1 MAGLRR
7 HGLGIPF
14 GAGIVCAMLV
24 FDARMA
30 IAQQTLPQERG
41 LQPNPTDSRLFR
53 PQIDGDP
60 QNPQGFRRPQYGNP
74 PSFGAG
80 TTGFDSTNMRTKR
93 RVQQNATRRR
103 AVEAVTAQPVVAP
116 VPDLTVAPMFRPVP
130 TSVATSRAL
139 SRNAGSPE
147 IVGTTPRPVRKAYV
161 EEDPFG
167 PVGIR
172 AGSLIL
178 RPAIEV
184 YAGHDSNPPQSPNPT
199 GSAFQTVAPEL
210 QIRSDWSRHEFTADL
225 KGKYTW
231 YNTLENFNKPDIDLN
246 AKARIDITRQ
256 TRANLEGRYKLLAD
270 SPSDPN
276 LPQGIAKP
284 PLYYQ
289 TGATAGLAHQFNR
302 LEISAKGVFDRTAY
316 DEAELNDG
324 SIISLK
330 DRNYDQYAG
339 LLRAGYE
346 LYPGITPFVEGGI
359 DRRIHDLQYDSS
371 GLQRDSDGKVIRA
384 GSTFELTR
392 HLVGEAS
399 IGWLQRDYKDPTLE
413 QVHGLIYDASLIYYA
428 TPLTT
433 LKLTANSRVDES
445 VLPGVSGAFIRDV
458 GLQIDHS
465 FRRWLIGTLKLGYG
479 QDDYEGSPR
488 VDDRYSVSTALTYK
502 ITREVH
508 LKGEYRREW
517 LRSNV
522 DGVDYTAN
530 IAMVGLRFQR

>member
-1 MAGLRR
+1 VAGLRR
-7 HGLGIPF
+7 HCAGLMLLVGVACAALV
-14 GAGIVCAMLV
+14 GGTQIVS
-24 FDARMA
+24 
-30 IAQQTLPQERG
+30 AQQTFPEERG
-41 LQPNPTDSRLFR
+41 AQQDPTDSRLFR
-53 PQIDGDP
+53 PLIDGDP
-60 QNPQGFRRPQYGNP
+60 KNPQRFRRPQYGF
-74 PSFGAG
+74 SSAFGAS
-80 TTGFDSTNMRTKR
+80 TTGFDSSNQRVKR
-93 RVQQNATRRR
+93 RTQQNLQRRK
-103 AVEAVTAQPVVAP
+103 AIEVQSAQPVVAP
-116 VPDLTVAPMFRPVP
+116 VPDRTVHPVFQPVP
-130 TSVATSRAL
+130 TTVATTRAL

-147 IVGTTPRPVRKAYV
+147 ITGETPRPVRKHYA

-184 YAGHDSNPPQSPNPT
+184 SAGYDSNPPRANNPI
-199 GSAFQTVAPEL
+199 GSGFETVAPEL

-231 YNTLENFNKPDIDLN
+231 YNDLSNFNQPQVDLN
-246 AKARIDITRQ
+246 AKTRIDITKQ
-256 TRANLEGRYKLLAD
+256 TRADLEGRYKLLAD

-289 TGATAGLAHQFNR
+289 TGATAGLAHRFNR
-302 LEISAKGVFDRTAY
+302 LEISAKGLFDRTAY
-316 DEAELNDG
+316 DNAELNNG
-324 SIISLK
+324 TTTSLK
-330 DRNYDQYAG
+330 DRNYDQYSG

-346 LYPGITPFVEGGI
+346 VYPGITPFVEGGM
-359 DRRIHDLQYDSS
+359 DRRIHDLQYDFN
-371 GLQRDSDGKVIRA
+371 GIQRDSDGKLVRG

-399 IGWLQRDYKDPTLE
+399 IGYLQRDYKDPTLGKL
-413 QVHGLIYDASLIYYA
+413 HGVIYDASLTYYA
-428 TPLTT
+428 SPLTT
-433 LKLTANSRVDES
+433 LKLDAKSKVDES
-445 VLPGVSGAFIRDV
+445 VLPGVSGALTRDV
-458 GLQIDHS
+458 SLQVDHS
-465 FRRWLIGTLKLGYG
+465 FRRWLIGTLKFGFG

-488 VDDRYSVSTALTYK
+488 VDDRYTASAGLTYK

-508 LKGEYRREW
+508 LKGEFRREW

-522 DGVDYTAN
+522 EGADYTAN